1 MDLEQ
6 IILEHANYVKATHE
20 VIVDRMIGTVAIVD
34 KETGESDYFL
44 QGHDADDYIFLS
56 DSNYEAVGTISL
68 TDSDHAIAKTY
79 VDCI

>member
-20 VIVDRMIGTVAIVD
+20 VIVDRNMGTVAIVD
-34 KETGESDYFL
+34 KETGETDYFL
-44 QGHDADDYIFLS
+44 QGDDANDYIFLS
-56 DSNYEAVGTISL
+56 DSNYDVIGTITL
-68 TDSDHAIAKTY
+68 EDSDHAIAKAY